1 MKLQEEIRALL
12 MNIYRCLVAHFGPR
26 NWWPAKSSFEVIVGA
41 ILAQAVAWRN
51 VEIAI
56 TRLEQEGLLSPRAI
70 RELPLEEL
78 ADYIRSSRYYRMK
91 AKKLKAF
98 MEFFHE
104 RYHDSLAELFAQ
116 PVDKL
121 RRELLGVYGL
131 GPETVDSILLYA
143 GDLPLFVVDAY
154 TRRVFHRLGFW
165 GPNVTYT
172 EMQRFFQRHLPL
184 DVPLYNDYHAQIVA
198 LGHSYC
204 REKPRCG
211 RCPLD
216 EFCQWEGKEEK

>member
-1 MKLQEEIRALL
+1 

-131 GPETVDSILLYA
+131 GGDSGFDSPVRRGPAGLCCGCLYPQSLSSIGLLGPECYLHR
-143 GDLPLFVVDAY
+143 DAKIFP
-154 TRRVFHRLGFW
+154 TPF
-165 GPNVTYT
+165 
-172 EMQRFFQRHLPL
+172 
-184 DVPLYNDYHAQIVA
+184 A
-198 LGHSYC
+198 LGRAFVQRLPCPNCGPGSFLL
-204 REKPRCG
+204 PRKA
-211 RCPLD
+211 PLRPMPA
-216 EFCQWEGKEEK
+216 G